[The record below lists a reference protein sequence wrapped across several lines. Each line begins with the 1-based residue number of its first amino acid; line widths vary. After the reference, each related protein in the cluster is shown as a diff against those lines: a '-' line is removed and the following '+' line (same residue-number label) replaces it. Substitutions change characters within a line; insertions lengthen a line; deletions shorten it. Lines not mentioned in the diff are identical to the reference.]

1 MARGRSGEYYEGKH
15 QKGRSDMRIC
25 KLAALLAAA
34 ALSVGMLTA
43 CSKSDA
49 SSMMPSPTPMSQAT
63 DEAADT
69 PETAPA
75 TATPEDAD
83 MGYTEAGLTRVLGGF
98 VTYEAGSAGGSLKA
112 AIAAAD
118 VVRYTAQY
126 GKGHEEE
133 IRTDA
138 MNWKNSL
145 DADQQALLEE
155 NWPDICY
162 TAKSITEDP
171 EKTKGMLADAGVTED
186 FSGVDL
192 ETAASCV
199 DVLDEV
205 LGKAE

>member
-75 TATPEDAD
+75 TATPEQAD

-138 MNWKNSL
+138 MNWKNGL

-171 EKTKGMLADAGVTED
+171 EKTKGMLADAGVMED

>member
-1 MARGRSGEYYEGKH
+1 
-15 QKGRSDMRIC
+15 MRENTRKEDPIC
-25 KLAALLAAA
+25 VSVKLAALLAAA

-138 MNWKNSL
+138 MNWKTAWTPTSRRCWKKTGRTS
-145 DADQQALLEE
+145 ATPPKASPRTRKDQ
-155 NWPDICY
+155 
-162 TAKSITEDP
+162 
-171 EKTKGMLADAGVTED
+171 GDAGRRRCD
-186 FSGVDL
+186 GGFLRCGSGDGSL
-192 ETAASCV
+192 LCGCA
-199 DVLDEV
+199 
-205 LGKAE
+205 G